1 MRKSR
6 VIGFVVAS
14 LVSAASLAQA
24 QTASPNA
31 RQERRSEARG
41 TEGRAGREGRG
52 GLFRGVKLSDAEKS
66 RVKQVHQKYATEAKS
81 LRESMRPAMQEAR
94 AARQKGDTA
103 GVKAAWSKTTGNREK
118 LRALMDRE
126 RAEIRSGLTAD
137 NQRLFD
143 ANAKQ
148 LEQRR
153 AEMKKQ
159 GKGDR
164 AGRGAFRGGRASR
177 AS

>member
-1 MRKSR
+1 MRKTR

-24 QTASPNA
+24 QNASPNA
-31 RQERRSEARG
+31 RQERRAEARG
-41 TEGRAGREGRG
+41 IEGRAGHEGRG
-52 GLFRGVKLSDAEKS
+52 GLLRGITLSDAEKA
-66 RVKQVHQKYATEAKS
+66 RVKQVHQKYSTEAKA
-81 LRESMRPAMQEAR
+81 LRESLRPAMQEAR

-103 GVKAAWSKTTGNREK
+103 GVKAAWNKTEGDRVK

-126 RAEIRSGLTAD
+126 RAEIRTALTAE

-143 ANAKQ
+143 ANVKQ

-153 AEMKKQ
+153 AEMTKH

-164 AGRGAFRGGRASR
+164 AGRGAFRGNRTSR
-177 AS
+177 AG

>member
-31 RQERRSEARG
+31 RQERRAEGRRI
-41 TEGRAGREGRG
+41 EGRAGREGRG
-52 GLFRGVKLSDAEKS
+52 GLLRGITLSDAEKA
-66 RVKQVHQKYATEAKS
+66 RVKQVHEKYSAEAKT
-81 LRESMRPAMQEAR
+81 LRESLRPAMQDAR

-103 GVKAAWSKTTGNREK
+103 GVKAAWNRTAGDREK
-118 LRALMDRE
+118 LRALMERE
-126 RAEIRSGLTAD
+126 RAEMRTALTAE

-153 AEMKKQ
+153 AGMKKH

-164 AGRGAFRGGRASR
+164 AGRGAFRGNRTSR

>member
-24 QTASPNA
+24 QASAPSA
-31 RQERRSEARG
+31 RTERHDAGRGLEAR
-41 TEGRAGREGRG
+41 RGRG
-52 GLFRGVKLSDAEKS
+52 ALFRGITLTDAEKAH
-66 RVKQVHQKYATEAKS
+66 VKQIHQKYSAEAKT
-81 LRESMRPAMQEAR
+81 LRESLRPAMQDAR

-103 GVKAAWSKTTGNREK
+103 GVKAVWSKTAGDREK
-118 LRALMDRE
+118 LRALMDHE
-126 RAEIRSGLTAD
+126 RAEIRSALTPEH
-137 NQRLFD
+137 QQTFD
-143 ANAKQ
+143 ANVKQ

-153 AEMKKQ
+153 AEFKKH

-164 AGRGAFRGGRASR
+164 AGRVGRAGRAPR

>member
-1 MRKSR
+1 MRKTR

-14 LVSAASLAQA
+14 LVSVASLAQA

-31 RQERRSEARG
+31 RQERREARG
-41 TEGRAGREGRG
+41 IEGRAGREGRG
-52 GLFRGVKLSDAEKS
+52 GLFRGITLSDAEKS
-66 RVKQVHQKYATEAKS
+66 RLKDVHAKYNTEGKA
-81 LRESMRPAMQEAR
+81 LRESLRPAMQEAR
-94 AARQKGDTA
+94 AARQKGDSA
-103 GVKAAWSKTTGNREK
+103 GVKAAFSKTAGAREK

-126 RAEIRSGLTAD
+126 RAEIRTALTAE

-143 ANAKQ
+143 ANVKQ

-153 AEMKKQ
+153 AEMGNR

-164 AGRGAFRGGRASR
+164 AGRGAFRGARTQRAS
-177 AS
+177 

>member
-31 RQERRSEARG
+31 RQERRAEARG
-41 TEGRAGREGRG
+41 IEGRAGREGRG
-52 GLFRGVKLSDAEKS
+52 GLFRGITLSDAEKA
-66 RVKQVHQKYATEAKS
+66 RVKQVHEKYRTEAKA
-81 LRESMRPAMQEAR
+81 LRESLRPAMQEAR
-94 AARQKGDTA
+94 TARQKGDTA
-103 GVKAAWSKTTGNREK
+103 GVKAAWNKTEGDRVK

-126 RAEIRSGLTAD
+126 RAEIRTALTAE
-137 NQRLFD
+137 NQQKFD

-153 AEMKKQ
+153 AEMTKR

-164 AGRGAFRGGRASR
+164 AGRGAFRGNRTSR
-177 AS
+177 AG

>member
-1 MRKSR
+1 MRKTR

-14 LVSAASLAQA
+14 LVSVASMAQA

-31 RQERRSEARG
+31 RQERREARG
-41 TEGRAGREGRG
+41 IEGRAGREGRG
-52 GLFRGVKLSDAEKS
+52 GLFRGITLSDAEKT
-66 RVKQVHQKYATEAKS
+66 RVKQVHEKYSTEAKS
-81 LRESMRPAMQEAR
+81 LRESVRPAMQDAR

-103 GVKAAWSKTTGNREK
+103 GVKAAWDKTAGAREK
-118 LRALMDRE
+118 LPALMDRE
-126 RAEIRSGLTAD
+126 RAEIRTALTPE

-143 ANAKQ
+143 ANVKQ

-153 AEMKKQ
+153 AEMQKQ

-164 AGRGAFRGGRASR
+164 AGRGAFRGNRTTRAS
-177 AS
+177 

>member
-14 LVSAASLAQA
+14 LVSAASFAQA

-31 RQERRSEARG
+31 RQERRAEARG
-41 TEGRAGREGRG
+41 VEGRAGHEGRG
-52 GLFRGVKLSDAEKS
+52 GLFRGIKLSAAEKAQI
-66 RVKQVHQKYATEAKS
+66 KQVHQKYSTEAKS
-81 LRESMRPAMQEAR
+81 LRESLRPAMQEAR
-94 AARQKGDTA
+94 AARQRGDTA
-103 GVKAAWSKTTGNREK
+103 GVKAAWSKTAGDREK

-126 RAEIRSGLTAD
+126 RAEIRTGLTAE

-143 ANAKQ
+143 ANAQQ

-153 AEMKKQ
+153 AGMRKH

-177 AS
+177 AG

>member
-1 MRKSR
+1 MRKTR

-14 LVSAASLAQA
+14 LVSVASLAQA
-24 QTASPNA
+24 QSASPNA
-31 RQERRSEARG
+31 RQERRAEGRG
-41 TEGRAGREGRG
+41 IEGRAGREGRG
-52 GLFRGVKLSDAEKS
+52 GLFRGITLSDAEKA
-66 RVKQVHQKYATEAKS
+66 RIKQVHEKYGTEAKA
-81 LRESMRPAMQEAR
+81 LRESLRPAMQDAR

-103 GVKAAWSKTTGNREK
+103 GVKAAWSRTAGDREK

-126 RAEIRSGLTAD
+126 RAEIRTALTPD

-143 ANAKQ
+143 ANVKQ

-164 AGRGAFRGGRASR
+164 AGRGAFRGNRTSR

>member
-14 LVSAASLAQA
+14 FVSVASMAQA

-31 RQERRSEARG
+31 RHERRAEG
-41 TEGRAGREGRG
+41 QGIEGRAGREGRG
-52 GLFRGVKLSDAEKS
+52 GLFRGITLTGAEKS
-66 RVKQVHQKYATEAKS
+66 QVKQVHQKYSTEAKS
-81 LRESMRPAMQEAR
+81 LRESLRPAMQEAR

-103 GVKAAWSKTTGNREK
+103 GVKAAWNRTASDREK

-126 RAEIRSGLTAD
+126 RAEIRTALTPEH
-137 NQRLFD
+137 QQLFD
-143 ANAKQ
+143 ANVKQ
-148 LEQRR
+148 VEQRR
-153 AEMKKQ
+153 AEMKQ
-159 GKGDR
+159 HGKGDR
-164 AGRGAFRGGRASR
+164 AGRGAFRGNRASR

>member
-1 MRKSR
+1 MRKTR

-14 LVSAASLAQA
+14 LVSVASLAQA

-31 RQERRSEARG
+31 RQERREARG
-41 TEGRAGREGRG
+41 IEGRAGREGRG
-52 GLFRGVKLSDAEKS
+52 GLFRGITLSDAEKT
-66 RVKQVHQKYATEAKS
+66 RLKEVHTKYGTEAKALRQS
-81 LRESMRPAMQEAR
+81 LRPAMQEAR
-94 AARQKGDTA
+94 VARQKGDTA
-103 GVKAAWSKTTGNREK
+103 GVKAAWSKTEGAREK
-118 LRALMDRE
+118 LRALTDRE
-126 RAEIRSGLTAD
+126 RAEIRTALTAE

-143 ANAKQ
+143 ANVKQ

-164 AGRGAFRGGRASR
+164 AGRGAFRGARTQRAS
-177 AS
+177 

>member
-1 MRKSR
+1 MRKTR

-14 LVSAASLAQA
+14 LVSAASLVQA
-24 QTASPNA
+24 QSATPNA
-31 RQERRSEARG
+31 RHERHAEGRG
-41 TEGRAGREGRG
+41 IEGRAGRGGRG
-52 GLFRGVKLSDAEKS
+52 GLFRGITLSDAEKTS
-66 RVKQVHQKYATEAKS
+66 IKQVHTKYSAEAKS
-81 LRESMRPAMQEAR
+81 LRESLKPAMQDAR

-103 GVKAAWSKTTGNREK
+103 GMKAAWDRTAGDREK

-126 RAEIRSGLTAD
+126 RAEIRTALTAE

-143 ANAKQ
+143 ANVKQ

-164 AGRGAFRGGRASR
+164 AGRGAFRGNRTSR

>member
-14 LVSAASLAQA
+14 LVSVASLAQA
-24 QTASPNA
+24 QSASPNA
-31 RQERRSEARG
+31 RQERRAARG
-41 TEGRAGREGRG
+41 IEGRAGREGHG
-52 GLFRGVKLSDAEKS
+52 GLFRGIALSDAEKT
-66 RVKQVHQKYATEAKS
+66 RVKQVHQKYGTEAKS
-81 LRESMRPAMQEAR
+81 LRESLRPAMQDAR

-103 GVKAAWSKTTGNREK
+103 GVKAAWSRTAGDREK

-126 RAEIRSGLTAD
+126 RAELRAALTPEH
-137 NQRLFD
+137 QQQFD
-143 ANAKQ
+143 ANVKELQ
-148 LEQRR
+148 QRR
-153 AEMKKQ
+153 AQFMKQ

-164 AGRGAFRGGRASR
+164 AGRGAFRGNRASR

>member
-1 MRKSR
+1 MRKHR
-6 VIGFVVAS
+6 VIGFVVAA
-14 LVSAASLAQA
+14 LVSAASFAQA

-31 RQERRSEARG
+31 RSERRAEARG
-41 TEGRAGREGRG
+41 MEGRGGRAGRG
-52 GLFRGVKLSDAEKS
+52 GLLRGITLSDAEKA
-66 RVKQVHQKYATEAKS
+66 RVKQVHQKYSAEAKT
-81 LRESMRPAMQEAR
+81 LRESLRPAMESAR

-103 GVKAAWSKTTGNREK
+103 GVKAAWSRTAGDREK

-126 RAEIRSGLTAD
+126 RAEIRTALTAE

-143 ANAKQ
+143 ANVKQ
-148 LEQRR
+148 VEQRR
-153 AEMKKQ
+153 AEMKK

-164 AGRGAFRGGRASR
+164 AGRGAFRGNRTSR

>member
-14 LVSAASLAQA
+14 LVSVASLAQA
-24 QTASPNA
+24 QASAPSA
-31 RQERRSEARG
+31 PQQRHGAG
-41 TEGRAGREGRG
+41 PGVEGRRGHG
-52 GLFRGVKLSDAEKS
+52 GLFRGIKLSDAEKG
-66 RVKQVHQKYATEAKS
+66 RVKQVHAKYGAESKS
-81 LRESMRPAMQEAR
+81 LRESMRPAMQDAR

-103 GVKAAWSKTTGNREK
+103 AMRAAFDRTAGDRAK

-126 RAEIRSGLTAD
+126 KAEIRTALAPE
-137 NQRLFD
+137 NQRTFD

-153 AEMKKQ
+153 AEF
-159 GKGDR
+159 GKTGKHGDR
-164 AGRGAFRGGRASR
+164 AGRAGRGAPRAS
-177 AS
+177 